1 MPSPPRLLL
10 FYMLLNARAQNE
22 EPGPEAVLLDN
33 GCDHQEDGDTHQEN
47 HGARGR
53 TIENRTYRE
62 EFTRKK
68 CKTAILL
75 YCFHTA
81 SVLYTFVLY
90 ILGTGTSFSK
100 SILDIF

>member
-1 MPSPPRLLL
+1 MPSPPRVLL

-53 TIENRTYRE
+53 THHVQIQQD
-62 EFTRKK
+62 F
-68 CKTAILL
+68 
-75 YCFHTA
+75 F
-81 SVLYTFVLY
+81 
-90 ILGTGTSFSK
+90 
-100 SILDIF
+100 